1 MVKESPGSKSDV
13 GLPRRRKALALLAIA
28 VGLTGIGLVVFQSRE
43 EPSIS
48 SQITSVTAPVVD
60 KANPTSSPKSA
71 IGGDSSPVGEGEN
84 EANGTEANG
93 HPLDPV
99 LQLAQDALVAMRRD
113 IKDYKATLLKRE
125 RIGGKLGGES
135 VMELKVINPREAS
148 EGQSA
153 VAMHVYL
160 KFLSPSMSKGR
171 EVIWIEGSNKNQIV
185 AHEGGFKNLMT
196 MNLDPEGT
204 IAMLGNRYP
213 ITGIG
218 MIRLVEKLIEKG
230 ERDRE
235 IGLCEVKVLDNQA
248 VGDRDCKLIQVTH
261 PEKKDGYDFH
271 IAQIFFDTE
280 RMIPLRYAAY
290 DWPASAGKEAPLEEE
305 YTYTNVEINVGLKAE
320 DFDPKNPS
328 YNYP

>member
-1 MVKESPGSKSDV
+1 V
-13 GLPRRRKALALLAIA
+13 GQSNSALPTDAGTANGR
-28 VGLTGIGLVVFQSRE
+28 
-43 EPSIS
+43 SIS
-48 SQITSVTAPVVD
+48 GDGSSKGNGQTVD
-60 KANPTSSPKSA
+60 
-71 IGGDSSPVGEGEN
+71 E
-84 EANGTEANG
+84 

-99 LQLAQDALVAMRRD
+99 LQLARDALVSMRRD
-113 IKDYKATLLKRE
+113 IKDYRATLLKRE

-148 EGQSA
+148 EGQTA

-160 KFLSPSMSKGR
+160 KFLAPSMSKGR
-171 EVIWIEGSNKNQIV
+171 EVIWIEGSNNNQIV
-185 AHEGGFKNLMT
+185 AHEGGFKNLLT

-230 ERDRE
+230 QRDRE
-235 IGLCEVKVLDNQA
+235 IGLCDVKVLDKQA

-271 IAQIFFDTE
+271 IAQIFFDSE

-290 DWPASAGKEAPLEEE
+290 DWPSSKGKEPPLEEE
-305 YTYTNVEINVGLKAE
+305 YTYTNVEINVGLTAE
-320 DFDPKNPS
+320 DFNPKNPS
-328 YNYP
+328 YSYP

>member
-1 MVKESPGSKSDV
+1 MVNESPGSKSDV
-13 GLPRRRKALALLAIA
+13 GLLRRRKAIALLAIA

-60 KANPTSSPKSA
+60 KTNPTSSPGAAKGDDQSHSDDGSSG
-71 IGGDSSPVGEGEN
+71 GGD
-84 EANGTEANG
+84 AATDK

-99 LQLAQDALVAMRRD
+99 LKLAQDALVSMCRD

-148 EGQSA
+148 KQQPA

-160 KFLSPSMSKGR
+160 KFLAPSMSKGR
-171 EVIWIEGSNKNQIV
+171 EVIWIEGGNNNQIV
-185 AHEGGFKNLMT
+185 AHEGGFKNLLT

-230 ERDRE
+230 QRDRE
-235 IGLCEVKVLDNQA
+235 IGLCEVKVLDHQA

-271 IAQIFFDTE
+271 IAQIFFDSE

-290 DWPASAGKEAPLEEE
+290 GWPTSAGKEPPLEEE
-305 YTYTNVEINVGLKAE
+305 YTYMNVELNVGLTAE
-320 DFDPKNPS
+320 DFNPKNPS
-328 YNYP
+328 YSYP

>member
-1 MVKESPGSKSDV
+1 MVNESPGSKSDV
-13 GLPRRRKALALLAIA
+13 GLLRRRKALALLAIA
-28 VGLTGIGLVVFQSRE
+28 VGLTGIGLVVFQSHE

-60 KANPTSSPKSA
+60 KANPGSPAGAA
-71 IGGDSSPVGEGEN
+71 IAGDPSLTGDSGSAED
-84 EANGTEANG
+84 GTGADK

-99 LQLAQDALVAMRRD
+99 LQLARDALDSMRRD

-171 EVIWIEGSNKNQIV
+171 EVIWIEGANNNQIV
-185 AHEGGFKNLMT
+185 AHEGGFKNLLT

-230 ERDRE
+230 QRDRGL
-235 IGLCEVKVLDNQA
+235 GLCEVKVLDHQA

-271 IAQIFFDTE
+271 IAQIFFDSE

-290 DWPASAGKEAPLEEE
+290 DWPASASKEPPLEEE
-305 YTYTNVEINVGLKAE
+305 YTYTNVEINVGLTAE
-320 DFDPKNPS
+320 DFNPKNPS

>member
-1 MVKESPGSKSDV
+1 MVNESPGSKSDV
-13 GLPRRRKALALLAIA
+13 GLLRRRKALALLAIA
-28 VGLTGIGLVVFQSRE
+28 VGLTGLGLVVFQSRE

-60 KANPTSSPKSA
+60 KANPSSSA
-71 IGGDSSPVGEGEN
+71 EMAMAGGLSQASDSSSKDDET
-84 EANGTEANG
+84 AATK
-93 HPLDPV
+93 HPLDSV
-99 LQLAQDALVAMRRD
+99 LQLARDALVSMRRD

-148 EGQSA
+148 EGQPA

-171 EVIWIEGSNKNQIV
+171 EVIWIEGANNNQIV

-204 IAMLGNRYP
+204 IAMMGNRYP

-230 ERDRE
+230 QRDRE
-235 IGLCEVKVLDNQA
+235 IGLCEVKVLDHQA

-261 PEKKDGYDFH
+261 PEKRDGYDFH
-271 IAQIFFDTE
+271 IAQIFFDSE

-290 DWPASAGKEAPLEEE
+290 NWPSSAGKEPSLEEE
-305 YTYTNVEINVGLKAE
+305 YTYTNVEINVGLTDE
-320 DFDPKNPS
+320 DFNSKNPN